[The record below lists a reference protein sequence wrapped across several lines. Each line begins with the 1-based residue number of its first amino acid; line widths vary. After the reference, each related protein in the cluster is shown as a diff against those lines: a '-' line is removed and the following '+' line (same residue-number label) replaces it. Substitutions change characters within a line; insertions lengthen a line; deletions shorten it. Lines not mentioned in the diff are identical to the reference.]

1 MKAIFGHFGDHG
13 WDVCHLVTVRLRVF
27 ALPRLPTATARF
39 RFDIMALLDLLDRHQ
54 FPSRAL
60 VPWLP
65 AALAP
70 TFDPPAWLPRCLRP
84 IAGGWL

>member
-1 MKAIFGHFGDHG
+1 MKAIFGHFGDH
-13 WDVCHLVTVRLRVF
+13 WWNFCHLVTIRLRVF
-27 ALPRLPTATARF
+27 ALQHLPTATARF
-39 RFDIMALLDLLDRHQ
+39 RLEVMALFDLLDWHQ
-54 FPSRAL
+54 FPPRAL

-70 TFDPPAWLPRCLRP
+70 TLGPSAWLPRCLRT